1 VINRKGA
8 ATSRTDALVVVLITS
23 STTCQDVVDLLYNFR
38 FVVDLLWICTT
49 NSQQI
54 EVMESAL
61 NAAASWVQKVQ
72 AGKLQFSNRQ
82 TAEGISHNE
91 ISIKGFHFELSYS
104 MRRK

>member
-1 VINRKGA
+1 
-8 ATSRTDALVVVLITS
+8 
-23 STTCQDVVDLLYNFR
+23 
-38 FVVDLLWICTT
+38 
-49 NSQQI
+49 
-54 EVMESAL
+54 MESAL